1 MLLDAENLKYN
12 FKIKVDLN
20 MQLNEPKCICTYI
33 LVSKIINF
41 ISTETEVIYLGI
53 KSQLNHRFN

>member
-41 ISTETEVIYLGI
+41 ISTETEIIYLGI